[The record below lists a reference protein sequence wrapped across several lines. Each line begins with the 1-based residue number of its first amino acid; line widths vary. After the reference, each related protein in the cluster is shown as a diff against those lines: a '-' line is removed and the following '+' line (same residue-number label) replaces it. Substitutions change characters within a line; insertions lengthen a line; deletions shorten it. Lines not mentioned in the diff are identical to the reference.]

1 MLSDLRGPSVPG
13 TSGSSWDD
21 GLMSTEPERRRRRAD
36 VVGILEPNPHPLATV
51 TIGIGAVVVLTVIGF
66 FLGSVDIGLA
76 KAFNTLH
83 TGAVGA
89 FTTAVYHVI
98 SPVPAIA
105 ITFVV
110 AGIIWWR
117 ARDLRPALGF
127 GMTIA
132 ITWLPSAV
140 VKEIVHRAR
149 PDVALLPHP
158 FPVQPDPGYPSGHT
172 VYITAFVIALVWVVR
187 ETRWHQVARVVG
199 VVAIVVVFLSVSI
212 DAVHY
217 PTDAAASILW
227 ALAVAPAARVVWV
240 DWAMPRIPFLRPRE
254 GAAVPLRV
262 RR

>member
-1 MLSDLRGPSVPG
+1 MTDAPELRRS
-13 TSGSSWDD
+13 
-21 GLMSTEPERRRRRAD
+21 RRTAD
-36 VVGILEPNPHPLATV
+36 VVGILEPNPYPLVAIAV
-51 TIGIGAVVVLTVIGF
+51 AVVSVVVLTIIGF
-66 FLGSVDIGLA
+66 FLGTVDLGLS
-76 KAFNTLH
+76 KAFNELH
-83 TGAVGA
+83 VGALGA

-105 ITFVV
+105 LTFVV
-110 AGIIWWR
+110 AGVIWWR
-117 ARDLRPALGF
+117 ARDIRPALGF

-132 ITWLPSAV
+132 ITWLPSAA

-187 ETRWHQVARVVG
+187 ETRWHRLAQVLG

-217 PTDAAASILW
+217 PTDAAASVLW
-227 ALAVAPAARVVWV
+227 ALAVTPAARVVWV
-240 DWAMPRIPFLRPRE
+240 DWVMPKVPILRPRE
-254 GAAVPLRV
+254 GAAVPV

>member
-1 MLSDLRGPSVPG
+1 MTD
-13 TSGSSWDD
+13 
-21 GLMSTEPERRRRRAD
+21 PEFRRRRRTAD
-36 VVGILEPNPHPLATV
+36 VVGILEPNPRPLTTV
-51 TIGIGAVVVLTVIGF
+51 LVAVVDVLVLTVVGF
-66 FLGSVDIGLA
+66 FLGTVDLGLA
-76 KAFNTLH
+76 KAFNTVH
-83 TGAVGA
+83 VGALGA

-105 ITFVV
+105 LTFVV

-158 FPVQPDPGYPSGHT
+158 FPVQPDPSYPSGHT

-187 ETRWHQVARVVG
+187 ETRWHRLAQALG

-212 DAVHY
+212 DAVHF

-240 DWAMPRIPFLRPRE
+240 DWITPRIPFLHPRE
-254 GAAVPLRV
+254 GAAVPVSPGR
-262 RR
+262 

>member
-1 MLSDLRGPSVPG
+1 MTVDPELRR
-13 TSGSSWDD
+13 D
-21 GLMSTEPERRRRRAD
+21 RRTAD
-36 VVGILEPNPHPLATV
+36 VVGILEPSPYPLATV
-51 TIGIGAVVVLTVIGF
+51 AVAVLSVVVITVVGF
-66 FLGSVDIGLA
+66 FLGSVDIGLSQA
-76 KAFNTLH
+76 LNTLH
-83 TGAVGA
+83 VGALGA

-117 ARDLRPALGF
+117 GRDLRPALAF

-140 VKEIVHRAR
+140 AKEIVHRAR
-149 PDVALLPHP
+149 PDVALLSHP

-172 VYITAFVIALVWVVR
+172 VYITAFVIALIWVVR
-187 ETRWHQVARVVG
+187 ETRWHRLALGLG
-199 VVAIVVVFLSVSI
+199 VVAIVVVFFSVSI

-240 DWAMPRIPFLRPRE
+240 DWITRHIRFLRPP

-262 RR
+262 GR

>member
-1 MLSDLRGPSVPG
+1 
-13 TSGSSWDD
+13 
-21 GLMSTEPERRRRRAD
+21 MSTDPERRRRRAD
-36 VVGILEPNPHPLATV
+36 VVGILEPNPYPLATV
-51 TIGIGAVVVLTVIGF
+51 AVAVGTVLVLTVIGF

-83 TGAVGA
+83 VGVVGAVA
-89 FTTAVYHVI
+89 TAVYHVI

-110 AGIIWWR
+110 AGVIWWR
-117 ARDLRPALGF
+117 ARDVRPALAF

-187 ETRWHQVARVVG
+187 ETRWHRTARAAG
-199 VVAIVVVFLSVSI
+199 VVAIVVVFLAVSV

-240 DWAMPRIPFLRPRE
+240 DWIMHRIPFLRPG
-254 GAAVPLRV
+254 GAAVPV

>member
-1 MLSDLRGPSVPG
+1 MTD
-13 TSGSSWDD
+13 
-21 GLMSTEPERRRRRAD
+21 PEFRRRRRTAD
-36 VVGILEPNPHPLATV
+36 VVGILEPNPRPLTTVATAV
-51 TIGIGAVVVLTVIGF
+51 VAVVVLTVVGF
-66 FLGSVDIGLA
+66 FLGTVDIGLA

-83 TGAVGA
+83 DGAVGA
-89 FTTAVYHVI
+89 FATAVYHVI

-105 ITFVV
+105 ITTVV
-110 AGIIWWR
+110 AGVIWWR
-117 ARDLRPALGF
+117 ARDVRPALGF

-187 ETRWHQVARVVG
+187 ETRWHQTARVVG
-199 VVAIVVVFLSVSI
+199 VGAIVVVFLSVSI

-227 ALAVAPAARVVWV
+227 ALAVTPAARVVWV
-240 DWAMPRIPFLRPRE
+240 DWAMPRIPFLRPRD
-254 GAAVPLRV
+254 GASVPLRV
-262 RR
+262 GR